1 MRLRKQFICF
11 LNVLG
16 TYAAEHC
23 GWGGIRK
30 YQHKLRTNQARR
42 RHPRAWKTH
51 RTLTAVGFGF
61 FASSCYTSN
70 LLWLSGESS
79 RCHFTEWMALKSSYF
94 SVGSSFAHCLFSQL
108 SMHVA
113 LKGGGN
119 SNLRLCEQELNL
131 NCSNKAKSSLP
142 QANHETLLNRSH
154 KWQAA
159 SMKSIPLQRSGQ
171 SA

>member
-11 LNVLG
+11 LNVLS
-16 TYAAEHC
+16 TYAAEHR
-23 GWGGIRK
+23 GWGGSRK

-42 RHPRAWKTH
+42 TLPRAWKKK

-61 FASSCYTSN
+61 FASSCYTPN

-79 RCHFTEWMALKSSYF
+79 RCHFTEWVAVKSSYF
-94 SVGSSFAHCLFSQL
+94 SAGSSFAHCLFSQL

-119 SNLRLCEQELNL
+119 SNLRLCEQELSL

-142 QANHETLLNRSH
+142 QAKQVTLLNRSH

-159 SMKSIPLQRSGQ
+159 SMRSISLQGSGQ